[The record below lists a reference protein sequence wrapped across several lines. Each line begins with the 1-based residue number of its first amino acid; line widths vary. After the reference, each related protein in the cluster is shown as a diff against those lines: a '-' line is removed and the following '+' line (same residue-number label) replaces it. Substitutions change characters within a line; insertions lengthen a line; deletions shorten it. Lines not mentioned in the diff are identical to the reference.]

1 MSVSTAPA
9 ACQLAGAEFPRKA
22 GDPCLAGAEPQQ
34 LARLGLL
41 APLESQQTRT
51 SAARNPSRPV
61 PLARGSVRWQGYEV
75 SETVSGV
82 DRRGQEQA
90 VLQATAERLA
100 RHCGL
105 WVRLSPTPWPYAAAF
120 CFRVDYDQYHP
131 EDFRRMWDALEEA
144 AEWSS
149 HFVNARAYQHATEA
163 ACVLRGL
170 HVGGHGYHHHTYRDP
185 QQNRQNIARGLEV
198 LHALGLEPRG
208 FAAPGGRHP
217 AELPQVLEELGVE
230 FSSEFQSAW
239 DCLPFWPCGSSVL
252 QVPIHPICL
261 GSFLEAARAGRRT
274 ASPGEQA
281 LARAAQ
287 AAQEYFCRLVEE
299 RLSRG
304 EWVVVY
310 GHPTGR
316 LGRFPDVVRAVV
328 RQVRCTP
335 GVWKTTLLQMARW
348 WQFRRQVAW
357 RTYCLPDGVELWGPR
372 QPGPWTP
379 QVEIHRQGRV
389 ALVPLRPGRVRLGWD
404 QLAWHPGPPQE
415 KLPGL
420 KLEPLERSLRER
432 FKNWLDWEK
441 ETPVAELPLGG
452 LAATLKKTLRLLRR

>member
-1 MSVSTAPA
+1 MSASVTPTSP
-9 ACQLAGAEFPRKA
+9 QLAGVEFPRA
-22 GDPCLAGAEPQQ
+22 ASDPCLAGAEPQQ

-41 APLESQQTRT
+41 GPGESQETFA
-51 SAARNPSRPV
+51 SATGSQRQPA
-61 PLARGSVRWQGYEV
+61 PLARGTLRWQGHEA
-75 SETVSGV
+75 SETVAGV
-82 DRRGQEQA
+82 DRRRQEQA
-90 VLQATAERLA
+90 VLQAAGEQLTR
-100 RHCGL
+100 RYGL
-105 WVRLSPTPWPYAAAF
+105 WARLSPTPWPYAAVF

-149 HFVNARAYQHATEA
+149 HFVNARAYQHAAEA

-185 QQNRQNIARGLEV
+185 HQNRQNIARGLEV
-198 LHALGLEPRG
+198 LHALELEPRG

-261 GSFLEAARAGRRT
+261 GSFLEAAQAGRHAA
-274 ASPGEQA
+274 ASGEQA
-281 LARAAQ
+281 LAREGQ
-287 AAQEYFCRLVEE
+287 VAQEYFCRLVEE

-316 LGRFPDVVRAVV
+316 LGRFPGVVRAVV

-335 GVWKTTLLQMARW
+335 GVWKTTLLEMAQW
-348 WQFRRQVAW
+348 WRFRRQVAW
-357 RTYCLPDGVELWGPR
+357 QVRCLPEGVELWGPK

-404 QLAWHPGPPQE
+404 QLAWHSRPPQA

-420 KLEPLERSLRER
+420 ELKPLEPSLRER
-432 FKNWLDWEK
+432 FKSWLDWEK